1 MIKMAIQNID
11 DKVGYLTND
20 AEIISYSFSEVKVN
34 FLLIL
39 LTQTQNPVAF
49 KNSM

>member
-11 DKVGYLTND
+11 DKIGYVIND

-34 FLLIL
+34 FLLTFYL
-39 LTQTQNPVAF
+39 HTPNPVAF
-49 KNSM
+49 KNLM